1 MTLLILGLI
10 LFLGTHS
17 VRVLGEGPR
26 SALQGRLGAGGY
38 KGLYS
43 LLSLAGLVLIVMGY
57 GATREN
63 PQIVWIAPIWT
74 RHVAALLTLVSFV
87 LLAAAYVPGNQIKA
101 KLRHPMTLSVKVWAL
116 GHLLSNG
123 NLADVLLFGGFLVWS
138 VWVFRAAR
146 QRDRLSLH
154 SAPEGT
160 LLGTA
165 LAVVVGTGVWAA
177 FVMGGLHLW
186 LVGVM
191 PLTRAG

>member
-87 LLAAAYVPGNQIKA
+87 LLAAAYVPGNAIKA
-101 KLRHPMTLSVKVWAL
+101 RLRHPMVLGVKVWAL
-116 GHLLSNG
+116 SHLLANG
-123 NLADVLLFGGFLVWS
+123 DLGSIVLFGAFLAWAVY
-138 VWVFRAAR
+138 AR
-146 QRDRLSLH
+146 ISLKRRDG
-154 SAPEGT
+154 APVIVPKGW
-160 LLGTA
+160 GVGDAVA
-165 LAVVVGTGVWAA
+165 LVVGTGVWAA
-177 FVMGGLHLW
+177 FMFGLHFW
-186 LVGVM
+186 LIGV
-191 PLTRAG
+191 PLIG

>member
-87 LLAAAYVPGNQIKA
+87 LLAAAYVPGNAIKA
-101 KLRHPMTLSVKVWAL
+101 RLRHPMVLGVKVWAL
-116 GHLLSNG
+116 SHLLANG
-123 NLADVLLFGGFLVWS
+123 MLADILLFGSFLLWAVLS
-138 VWVFRAAR
+138 FRAAR
-146 QRDRLSLH
+146 GRDRAAGTI
-154 SAPEGT
+154 APAG
-160 LLGTA
+160 
-165 LAVVVGTGVWAA
+165 
-177 FVMGGLHLW
+177 
-186 LVGVM
+186 
-191 PLTRAG
+191 RAGPTAATVAIGVAAWAVMAFWAHGLLFGVKPFGG

>member
-87 LLAAAYVPGNQIKA
+87 LLAAAYVPGNAIKA
-101 KLRHPMTLSVKVWAL
+101 RLRHPMVLGVKVWAL
-116 GHLLSNG
+116 SHLLANG
-123 NLADVLLFGGFLVWS
+123 MLADILLFGSFLLWAVLS
-138 VWVFRAAR
+138 FRAAR
-146 QRDRLSLH
+146 GRDRAAGTV
-154 SAPEGT
+154 APAG
-160 LLGTA
+160 
-165 LAVVVGTGVWAA
+165 
-177 FVMGGLHLW
+177 
-186 LVGVM
+186 
-191 PLTRAG
+191 RAGPTAATAAIGVAAWAVMAFWAHGLLFGVKPFGG